1 MSPEKHDIP
10 EDPWDFER
18 WCAASIESQGWEVT
32 ETPVTGDQGI
42 DLLAEREGV
51 FVVVQCKAT
60 ARPAGTSA
68 VQQAIAGMH
77 FSTAD
82 YCCVISRNGF
92 TPGARA
98 LAKKSGA
105 ELIDA
110 SNTPRFSQIFGFIVS
125 ESSRRGTSSDTGS
138 RRRLQY
144 ESAPQSGEKYFV
156 EFTGNGDE
164 HLLTGLRSFVNQAPD
179 TLSDTLVSFFKHDI
193 DNQTLVGSGY
203 LTADDISLLLMAAD
217 IAFMQD
223 TPVDASIEAF
233 CESRNDPDV
242 TETMK
247 KKPKTVRLYQIIGSN
262 AAKAAQQ
269 KFREL
274 EEMTSISRLSL
285 SLFGSTQG
293 DFSFPKVEL

>member
-1 MSPEKHDIP
+1 MSSENTKIP

-18 WCAASIESQGWEVT
+18 WCAATIESQGWEVT
-32 ETPVTGDQGI
+32 ETPISGDQGI
-42 DLLAEREGV
+42 DLLAERDGV
-51 FVVVQCKAT
+51 SVVVQCKAT
-60 ARPAGTSA
+60 ARPAGTAA

-77 FSTAD
+77 FSTSD
-82 YCCVISRNGF
+82 YCCVIARSGF
-92 TPGARA
+92 TPGAKA

-110 SNTPRFSQIFGFIVS
+110 SNTQRFSQIFGFTVS
-125 ESSRRGTSSDTGS
+125 ESSRRSSSTDTRG
-138 RRRLQY
+138 RRKLKY

-179 TLSDTLVSFFKHDI
+179 ALSDTLVDFFKHDI
-193 DNQTLVGSGY
+193 DNETLVGSGY
-203 LTADDISLLLMAAD
+203 LSADDISLLLKAAD

-233 CESRNDPDV
+233 CKSRNDPDV
-242 TETMK
+242 AKMMR

-274 EEMTSISRLSL
+274 EEMTSVSRLSL
-285 SLFGSTQG
+285 SLFGSTHEE
-293 DFSFPKVEL
+293 FSFPKVRL